1 MENYFPEG
9 WFLLPLE
16 DCIEAIID
24 YRGKTPRKSPF
35 GIPLITAKIVKN
47 GRIEEPNEFIP
58 FEDYDERMQRGIPK
72 AGDVVVTTEAPLGE
86 VAQLDGRKLSVGQ
99 RLITLRGKDGLL
111 DNSYLKFLMMSE
123 FVQNQLVARATGTTV
138 IGIKQKELRKIL
150 LAIPPYTEQ
159 RTIAGILDALDNK
172 IELNRR
178 MNQTLESMARAVFA
192 EMMKDESGRMKVGTV
207 GEDFNLTMGQS
218 PPGETYNEEGEGIPF
233 FQGRAD
239 FGFRYPENRVYCT
252 APTRF
257 AKAGDT
263 LVSVRAPVG
272 DVNMAKEECA
282 IGRGVAAV
290 RHKTGSRSYTYYAMK
305 SLEEDFGKF
314 EAEGTVFGSINK
326 ADFQNLEIGIPTTEQ
341 VEQFEKTCYPIE
353 QMIENNEKES
363 RTLASLRDTLL
374 PRLMRG
380 EVRVRG

>member
-1 MENYFPEG
+1 MANDWKKRKLGDVCEVNPFKRDKNWMHPIIEYIDISSVG
-9 WFLLPLE
+9 IGQLVE
-16 DCIEAIID
+16 DPKLILTDEAPSRAQRLVQDGDTIVSTVRPNRRSILFI
-24 YRGKTPRKSPF
+24 KSPKPNTVVSTGF
-35 GIPLITAKIVKN
+35 AVLHPKDVDPRFLYYIVFNQEFTEYLTNRADGSAYPAVLPEVLSAAEIDLPPL
-47 GRIEEPNEFIP
+47 P
-58 FEDYDERMQRGIPK
+58 
-72 AGDVVVTTEAPLGE
+72 
-86 VAQLDGRKLSVGQ
+86 
-99 RLITLRGKDGLL
+99 
-111 DNSYLKFLMMSE
+111 
-123 FVQNQLVARATGTTV
+123 
-138 IGIKQKELRKIL
+138 
-150 LAIPPYTEQ
+150 EQ
-159 RTIAGILDALDNK
+159 RAIAGILGALDDK

-178 MNQTLESMARAVFA
+178 MNRTLESMARAVFA
-192 EMMKDESGRMKVGTV
+192 EMMKDEGGRMKVGTV

-218 PPGETYNEEGEGIPF
+218 PPGETYNEEGEGLPF

-282 IGRGVAAV
+282 IGRGVAAI

-305 SLEEDFGKF
+305 SLEEDFARF

-341 VEQFEKTCYPIE
+341 VEQFEKTCYPID

-363 RTLASLRDTLL
+363 RTLASLRDALL
-374 PRLMRG
+374 PKLMRG
-380 EVRVRG
+380 EVRVKGV

>member
-1 MENYFPEG
+1 MLY
-9 WFLLPLE
+9 
-16 DCIEAIID
+16 I
-24 YRGKTPRKSPF
+24 KSPKQNTVVSTGF
-35 GIPLITAKIVKN
+35 AVLHPKKIDPRFLYYVVFN
-47 GRIEEPNEFIP
+47 QEFT
-58 FEDYDERMQRGIPK
+58 DHL
-72 AGDVVVTTEAPLGE
+72 A
-86 VAQLDGRKLSVGQ
+86 
-99 RLITLRGKDGLL
+99 
-111 DNSYLKFLMMSE
+111 
-123 FVQNQLVARATGTTV
+123 ARADGSAYPAVLPEVIAGTE
-138 IGIKQKELRKIL
+138 IDL
-150 LAIPPYTEQ
+150 PPLPEQ
-159 RTIAGILDALDNK
+159 RAIAGILSALDDK

-178 MNQTLESMARAVFA
+178 MNRTLESMARGVFR
-192 EMMKDESGRMKVGTV
+192 EMMKDELGRMKVGTV

-218 PPGETYNEEGEGIPF
+218 PPGETYNEEGKGTPF

-305 SLEEDFGKF
+305 SLQEDFGKF

-326 ADFQNLEIGIPTTEQ
+326 ADFQNLETKIPTTEQ
-341 VEQFEKTCYPIE
+341 VERFEKICYPID

-363 RTLASLRDTLL
+363 RTLASLRDSLL
-374 PRLMRG
+374 PKLMRG
-380 EVRVRG
+380 EVSLCPKIT